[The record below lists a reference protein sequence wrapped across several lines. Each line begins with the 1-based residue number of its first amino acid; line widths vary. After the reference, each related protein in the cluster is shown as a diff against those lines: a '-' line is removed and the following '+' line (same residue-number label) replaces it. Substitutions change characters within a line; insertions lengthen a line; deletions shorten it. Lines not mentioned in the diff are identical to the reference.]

1 MMKQLLF
8 GLTLAAITASAA
20 AQDRVFALVPAGEV
34 DSSLLARVQAYL
46 EENSTVAVR
55 LAPAVPSEPGQNLEQ
70 IGRIAAMS
78 MESNDHGII
87 VLARSTLDQPQ
98 GVCLPDDRFGVL
110 NLARLEVGADAARI
124 ERRAGQEGLRVMSM
138 LLGMAPCPFPLCVLV
153 GYDQLE
159 DLDEMSGNFCPP
171 CLDRFERVARKAGLR
186 IMEPPRPD
194 SNEAAVAE
202 ELPAGE
208 PATPDVPAAQEP
220 EAPAQTPDAAA
231 PVAADPAPPAE

>member
-34 DSSLLARVQAYL
+34 DSALLARVQAYL

-171 CLDRFERVARKAGLR
+171 CLDRFTRVARDAGLKL
-186 IMEPPRPD
+186 IEKSEPDVVP
-194 SNEAAVAE
+194 AE
-202 ELPAGE
+202 
-208 PATPDVPAAQEP
+208 VPAAEPAPAVEPVAEPIPAAEAAP
-220 EAPAQTPDAAA
+220 EAAPA
-231 PVAADPAPPAE
+231 VE

>member
-1 MMKQLLF
+1 
-8 GLTLAAITASAA
+8 
-20 AQDRVFALVPAGEV
+20 
-34 DSSLLARVQAYL
+34 
-46 EENSTVAVR
+46 
-55 LAPAVPSEPGQNLEQ
+55 
-70 IGRIAAMS
+70 
-78 MESNDHGII
+78 
-87 VLARSTLDQPQ
+87 
-98 GVCLPDDRFGVL
+98 
-110 NLARLEVGADAARI
+110 
-124 ERRAGQEGLRVMSM
+124 
-138 LLGMAPCPFPLCVLV
+138 V

-159 DLDEMSGNFCPP
+159 DLDEMSGNFCTP

-208 PATPDVPAAQEP
+208 PATP